1 MFFYFNNGYEME
13 FKSYNYDELLQQ
25 QEEFLSLELSI
36 WTINCMIGE
45 IIFYLFNS
53 KNLTSDKLNELHIK
67 RKLLNEERDKLYSG
81 DKHIRKILLL
91 SMHL

>member
-1 MFFYFNNGYEME
+1 ME